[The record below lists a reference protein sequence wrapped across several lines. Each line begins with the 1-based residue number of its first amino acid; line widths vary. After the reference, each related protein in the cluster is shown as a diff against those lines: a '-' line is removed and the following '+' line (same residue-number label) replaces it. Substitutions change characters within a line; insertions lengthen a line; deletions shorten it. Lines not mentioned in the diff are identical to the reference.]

1 VTASGLVVP
10 EQYANLSLPAGGLV
24 AEVLV
29 AEGDTVEAGQPLVRL
44 RGSDP
49 ENPDEELLARLAAAE
64 LELQTAQKALDDLDR
79 AAGLARDEAL
89 RQAAQAAL
97 QVRDTQYSLDNLSV
111 PANQEDLDPFEAF
124 DQMKANYD
132 AAWDAFEPY
141 KDDDESSEIREQR
154 QDDLEAAQSDLNAA
168 LRRLQLTIELQ
179 TAQSALEKARQDF
192 AIYQNGPDPKD
203 VTLAQARLA
212 NAEAALTAAKAVV
225 DDLELVAPSTGTV
238 TAVNVK
244 PGEFAAPGAPLL
256 QLADLNALQ
265 VEMVDLDEQGAAQ
278 LSVGDAVVVSFD
290 ALPGVE
296 VPGKIAF
303 IPPKAL
309 ADGSGDF
316 KVIVNLDELPEGLR
330 WGMTAFVD
338 FQP

>member
-1 VTASGLVVP
+1 MNTF
-10 EQYANLSLPAGGLV
+10 
-24 AEVLV
+24 
-29 AEGDTVEAGQPLVRL
+29 
-44 RGSDP
+44 
-49 ENPDEELLARLAAAE
+49 AAAS
-64 LELQTAQKALDDLDR
+64 LNDL
-79 AAGLARDEAL
+79 
-89 RQAAQAAL
+89 
-97 QVRDTQYSLDNLSV
+97 V
-111 PANQEDLDPFEAF
+111 DP
-124 DQMKANYD
+124 
-132 AAWDAFEPY
+132 
-141 KDDDESSEIREQR
+141 R
-154 QDDLEAAQSDLNAA
+154 EAAS
-168 LRRLQLTIELQ
+168 
-179 TAQSALEKARQDF
+179 
-192 AIYQNGPDPKD
+192 
-203 VTLAQARLA
+203 
-212 NAEAALTAAKAVV
+212 V

-309 ADGSGDF
+309 SDGSGDF